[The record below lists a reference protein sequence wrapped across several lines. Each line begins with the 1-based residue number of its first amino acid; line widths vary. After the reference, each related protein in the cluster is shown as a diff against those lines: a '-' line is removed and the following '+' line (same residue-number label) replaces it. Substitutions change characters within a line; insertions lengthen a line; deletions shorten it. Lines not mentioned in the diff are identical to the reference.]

1 MITTIGAKLDKK
13 VALETVVNLM
23 DQCQQIKSSAK
34 NNPEIK
40 INKKWFLKTLKL
52 IFSISLVEEKKR
64 KKGKLKNI
72 L

>member
-1 MITTIGAKLDKK
+1 MDNRTAITKNLENLSFRNNNVYMITTIGAKLDKK

-40 INKKWFLKTLKL
+40 INKK
-52 IFSISLVEEKKR
+52 
-64 KKGKLKNI
+64 
-72 L
+72 